1 MENRQPGGEEL
12 LACLREEF
20 GHHRFRPGQERA
32 IRTLLG
38 GRDVLYIQPTGAGKS
53 LVYQVASQ
61 FLPGLTLVVS
71 PLIALMKDQADSLE
85 AQGVEA
91 GVIHSGQS
99 ARQSKE
105 SLARAHEGKAQ
116 ILYVTPERLDN
127 PEFVSQFSVG
137 EVSLVAVDEAH
148 CISEWG
154 YDFRPAYL
162 ALPHSLERLGRP
174 PVLALTATATPW
186 VRQDIVARLALR
198 EPRVIVSGVD
208 RPNLFLEVR
217 TVRKEEEDFS
227 VLRALFHGEEERYPA
242 ELSEKLAGMMRGSGI
257 IYTATTRGAED
268 TAAWLREW
276 GVEAGCYHGQLKKA
290 DRERIQ
296 DAFMAGELRVIA
308 ATNAFGL
315 GIDKPD
321 VRFVIH
327 RDVPAS
333 VEEYY
338 QEAGR
343 AGRDGDPA
351 RCVLIYRPADLGRAA
366 FLGGSSRVSVADL
379 RRIRKVLRS
388 GGPATPAEL
397 RTATGL
403 GKAKLA
409 RATELLTT
417 AGVLD
422 ATGDMVRLQ
431 VQNFDPERISLES
444 EERRKRYERSRLEM
458 VRGYAELWE
467 CRRRYL
473 LNYFGE
479 ETGLDRCGWCDND
492 LRTDLAP
499 GGTAASDPFR
509 PGARVR
515 HRDWGSGRLAETEDD
530 SLTVEFETQGRKV
543 LSREVVERDGLLEV
557 IATPSADEP
566 LPETAAPKTWLDAV
580 RVGDHVT
587 HSEYGPGEVTRV
599 TEEGV
604 TVLFEASGYHTLA
617 KDVVLER
624 GLLTPAGEPLEAL
637 AEAVRGS
644 A

>member
-1 MENRQPGGEEL
+1 MGNRQPGGEEL
-12 LACLREEF
+12 FACLRNDF
-20 GHHRFRPGQERA
+20 GHDRFRPGQERA

-61 FLPGLTLVVS
+61 FLPGITLVVS

-99 ARQSKE
+99 ARQIEE
-105 SLARAHEGKAQ
+105 SLASAREGETR
-116 ILYVTPERLDN
+116 ILYVTPERLEN
-127 PEFVSQFSVG
+127 PEFVAQFTAG
-137 EVSLVAVDEAH
+137 EISLVAVDEAH

-162 ALPHSLERLGRP
+162 ALPHSVERLGRP

-186 VRQDIVARLALR
+186 VRQDIVERLDLR
-198 EPRVIVSGVD
+198 GPRVIVSGVD
-208 RPNLFLEVR
+208 RPNLFFEVR
-217 TVRKEEEDFS
+217 TVRQEEEDFS
-227 VLRALFHGEEERYPA
+227 VLRTLFQGEDERYPPDLA
-242 ELSEKLAGMMRGSGI
+242 ERLAGMMQGSGI
-257 IYTATTRGAED
+257 IYTATTRAAEE

-290 DRERIQ
+290 DRDRIQ
-296 DAFMAGELRVIA
+296 EAFMAGELRVIA

-343 AGRDGDPA
+343 AGRDGEPA

-366 FLGGSSRVSVADL
+366 FLGGSSRVAVEDLRKIRKALRSGAPITPADL
-379 RRIRKVLRS
+379 R
-388 GGPATPAEL
+388 A
-397 RTATGL
+397 ATGL
-403 GKAKLA
+403 GKAKAA
-409 RATELLTT
+409 RAIELLTA
-417 AGVLD
+417 AGMLD
-422 ATGDMVRLQ
+422 TTGDSVRLR
-431 VQNFDPERISLES
+431 VEDFDPERISLEC

-479 ETGLDRCGWCDND
+479 ETEFENCDWCDND

-499 GGTAASDPFR
+499 EVTEPDAFQ
-509 PGARVR
+509 PGAQVR
-515 HRDWGSGRLAETEDD
+515 HREWGEGRVSSTEGDT
-530 SLTVEFETQGRKV
+530 LTVDFDTGERKV
-543 LSREVVERDGLLEV
+543 LSREVVEREGLLEV
-557 IATPSADEP
+557 TAPPSAEDPSPEP
-566 LPETAAPKTWLDAV
+566 PEPRTWLDAV

-587 HSEYGPGEVTRV
+587 HSEYGSGEVTRV
-599 TEEGV
+599 TDEGV

-617 KDVVLER
+617 KDVVMER
-624 GLLTPAGEPLEAL
+624 GLLAPA
-637 AEAVRGS
+637 
-644 A
+644 